1 MRPMRTLRPFPEGG
15 RLQVDRLR
23 PIPHPLAQMRER
35 PSVQD
40 ILFHQY
46 DSSPF
51 SEKVRVCLGIKK
63 LAWTAVD
70 QPVIMPKPELVALT
84 GGYRRIPVMQI
95 GADIYCDSQ
104 LIVRELERRFPE
116 PTLFPQ
122 GDHGL
127 AYANAMWSD
136 RSIFQ
141 AAVAI
146 IFGGLG
152 DKVPAAFVND
162 RTALSGRSFDPA
174 TMQAAVPHMEA
185 QIRAHIAL
193 LSDQLAD
200 GRRFLSGNSAGLVDA
215 NGYYNLWFIRS
226 AFPPAAS
233 LFESI
238 PHIPEWLKR
247 VNAIGHGKR
256 TEMSRE
262 AALELA
268 RAAEPIESALAPRDA
283 QFEGKQVT
291 VAADDYGRDAVTGLL
306 VGSSEHHVSI
316 RRNDPRA
323 GQVVVHFPRIGFFV
337 LS

>member
-1 MRPMRTLRPFPEGG
+1 MP
-15 RLQVDRLR
+15 
-23 PIPHPLAQMRER
+23 
-35 PSVQD
+35 D

-63 LAWTAVD
+63 LAWAAVD

-122 GDHGL
+122 GDPGL
-127 AYANAMWSD
+127 AHANAMWSD
-136 RSIFQ
+136 RMVFQ

-162 RTALSGRSFDPA
+162 RVALSGRSFDPVA
-174 TMQAAVPHMEA
+174 MQAAVPHMEA
-185 QIRAHIAL
+185 QMRAHVAL

-200 GRRFLSGNSAGLVDA
+200 GCRFLTGDCAGLVDA
-215 NGYYNLWFIRS
+215 NSYYNLWFIRS

-233 LFESI
+233 LFESM
-238 PHIPEWLKR
+238 PHVPEWLER
-247 VNAIGHGKR
+247 VKAIGHGER
-256 TEMSRE
+256 TAMSRE
-262 AALELA
+262 DALDIA
-268 RAAEPIESALAPRDA
+268 RTTEPMASTVAPRDA
-283 QFEGKQVT
+283 ELEGKRVT
-291 VAADDYGRDAVTGLL
+291 VAADDYGRDAVNGLF

-316 RRNDPRA
+316 SREDSQT
-323 GQVVVHFPRIGFFV
+323 GQVVVHFPRIGFSV
-337 LS
+337 QN

>member
-1 MRPMRTLRPFPEGG
+1 VP
-15 RLQVDRLR
+15 
-23 PIPHPLAQMRER
+23 
-35 PSVQD
+35 D

-63 LAWTAVD
+63 LAWAAVD

-122 GDHGL
+122 GDPGL
-127 AYANAMWSD
+127 AHANAMWSD
-136 RSIFQ
+136 RMVFQ

-162 RTALSGRSFDPA
+162 RVALSGRSFDPVA
-174 TMQAAVPHMEA
+174 MQAAVPHMEA
-185 QIRAHIAL
+185 QMRAHVAL

-200 GRRFLSGNSAGLVDA
+200 GCRFLTGDCAGLVDA
-215 NGYYNLWFIRS
+215 NSYYNLWFIRS

-233 LFESI
+233 LFESM
-238 PHIPEWLKR
+238 PHVPEWLER
-247 VNAIGHGKR
+247 VKAIGHGER
-256 TEMSRE
+256 TAMSRE
-262 AALELA
+262 DALDIA
-268 RAAEPIESALAPRDA
+268 RTTEPMASTVAPRDA
-283 QFEGKQVT
+283 ELEGKRVT
-291 VAADDYGRDAVTGLL
+291 VAADDYGRDAVNGLF

-316 RRNDPRA
+316 SREDSQT
-323 GQVVVHFPRIGFFV
+323 GQVVVHFPRIGFSV
-337 LS
+337 QN

>member
-1 MRPMRTLRPFPEGG
+1 MP
-15 RLQVDRLR
+15 
-23 PIPHPLAQMRER
+23 
-35 PSVQD
+35 D

-63 LAWTAVD
+63 LAWAAVD

-84 GGYRRIPVMQI
+84 GGYRRIPVMQV

-127 AYANAMWSD
+127 AHANAMWSD
-136 RSIFQ
+136 RAVFQ

-152 DKVPAAFVND
+152 DKVPAAFITD

-174 TMQAAVPHMEA
+174 AMQAAVPHMEA
-185 QIRAHIAL
+185 QLRAHVAL

-200 GRRFLSGNSAGLVDA
+200 GRRFLTGDRAGLVDA

-226 AFPPAAS
+226 AFPPTAS
-233 LFESI
+233 LIEAI
-238 PHIPEWLKR
+238 PHVNDWLER
-247 VNAIGHGKR
+247 VKAIRHGER
-256 TEMSRE
+256 SAVSRE
-262 AALELA
+262 DALDIA
-268 RAAEPIESALAPRDA
+268 RTTEPIAAKVAPRDA
-283 QFEGKQVT
+283 ELEGKRVT
-291 VAADDYGRDAVTGLL
+291 VAADDYGRDAVNGLL

-316 RRNDPRA
+316 SREDPQA
-323 GQVVVHFPRIGFFV
+323 GQVVVHFPRIGFSV
-337 LS
+337 QK

>member
-1 MRPMRTLRPFPEGG
+1 MP
-15 RLQVDRLR
+15 
-23 PIPHPLAQMRER
+23 
-35 PSVQD
+35 D

-63 LAWTAVD
+63 LAWAAVD

-127 AYANAMWSD
+127 AHANAMWSD
-136 RSIFQ
+136 RVIFQ

-152 DKVPAAFVND
+152 DKVPAAFITD
-162 RTALSGRSFDPA
+162 RTALSGRSFDPVA
-174 TMQAAVPHMEA
+174 MQAAIPHMEA
-185 QIRAHIAL
+185 QMRAHIAL

-200 GRRFLSGNSAGLVDA
+200 GRRFLTGDRAGLVDA

-233 LFESI
+233 LFESM
-238 PHIPEWLKR
+238 PNVPEWLER
-247 VNAIGHGKR
+247 VKAIGHGERSAVSRADALDIAR
-256 TEMSRE
+256 TT
-262 AALELA
+262 
-268 RAAEPIESALAPRDA
+268 EPMAHTVASRDA
-283 QFEGKQVT
+283 EFEGKRVT
-291 VAADDYGRDAVTGLL
+291 VAADDYGRDAVNGVL

-316 RRNDPRA
+316 SREDLQT
-323 GQVVVHFPRIGFFV
+323 GQVVVHFPRIGFSV
-337 LS
+337 QN

>member
-1 MRPMRTLRPFPEGG
+1 MMPERTTVP
-15 RLQVDRLR
+15 
-23 PIPHPLAQMRER
+23 
-35 PSVQD
+35 D

-63 LAWTAVD
+63 LAWAAVD

-127 AYANAMWSD
+127 AHANAMWSD
-136 RSIFQ
+136 RTIFQ

-162 RTALSGRSFDPA
+162 RVALSGRSFDPVA
-174 TMQAAVPHMEA
+174 MQAAIPHMKA
-185 QIRAHIAL
+185 QMRAHVTL

-200 GRRFLSGNSAGLVDA
+200 GRRFLTGDRAGLVDA

-226 AFPPAAS
+226 AFPPSAS
-233 LFESI
+233 LFENI
-238 PHIPEWLKR
+238 PHVPEWLER
-247 VNAIGHGKR
+247 VKAIGHGER
-256 TEMSRE
+256 SAMSRE
-262 AALELA
+262 DALNIARTSAPMAATVASPDAEL
-268 RAAEPIESALAPRDA
+268 
-283 QFEGKQVT
+283 EGKPVS
-291 VAADDYGRDAVTGLL
+291 VAADDYGRDAVKGVL

-316 RRNDPRA
+316 SREDPQA
-323 GQVVVHFPRIGFFV
+323 GKVAVHFPRIGFSV
-337 LS
+337 QR

>member
-1 MRPMRTLRPFPEGG
+1 MP
-15 RLQVDRLR
+15 
-23 PIPHPLAQMRER
+23 
-35 PSVQD
+35 D

-63 LAWTAVD
+63 LAWAAVD

-127 AYANAMWSD
+127 AHANAMWSD
-136 RSIFQ
+136 RAVFQ

-152 DKVPAAFVND
+152 DKVPAAFIND

-174 TMQAAVPHMEA
+174 AMQAAVPHMEA
-185 QIRAHIAL
+185 QLRAHIAL

-200 GRRFLSGNSAGLVDA
+200 GRRFLTGDRAGLVDA

-238 PHIPEWLKR
+238 PQVPEWLER
-247 VNAIGHGKR
+247 VKAIGHGER
-256 TEMSRE
+256 SAVSRE
-262 AALELA
+262 DALDIA
-268 RAAEPIESALAPRDA
+268 RTSEPMEGTVAPGDDKL
-283 QFEGKQVT
+283 EGKRVT
-291 VAADDYGRDAVTGLL
+291 VAADDYGRDAVDGLL

-316 RRNDPRA
+316 SREDPQA
-323 GQVVVHFPRIGFFV
+323 GQVVVHFPRIGFSV
-337 LS
+337 QN

>member
-1 MRPMRTLRPFPEGG
+1 MPERTAVP
-15 RLQVDRLR
+15 
-23 PIPHPLAQMRER
+23 
-35 PSVQD
+35 D

-63 LAWTAVD
+63 LAWAAVD
-70 QPVIMPKPELVALT
+70 QPIIMPKPELVALT

-122 GDHGL
+122 GDLGL
-127 AYANAMWSD
+127 AHVNAMWSD
-136 RSIFQ
+136 RAVFP

-152 DKVPAAFVND
+152 DKVPAAFIND

-174 TMQAAVPHMEA
+174 AMQAAVPQMEA
-185 QIRAHIAL
+185 QMRAHIAL

-200 GRRFLSGNSAGLVDA
+200 GRRFLTGDRAGLVDA

-233 LFESI
+233 LFESM
-238 PHIPEWLKR
+238 PHVPEWLERIK
-247 VNAIGHGKR
+247 AIGHGER
-256 TEMSRE
+256 SAVSRE
-262 AALELA
+262 DALDIARTTEPMAATV
-268 RAAEPIESALAPRDA
+268 APRDA
-283 QFEGKQVT
+283 ELEGERVT
-291 VAADDYGRDAVTGLL
+291 IAADDYGRGAVNGVL

-316 RRNDPRA
+316 SREDPQA
-323 GQVVVHFPRIGFFV
+323 GQVVVHFPRIGFSV
-337 LS
+337 QN

>member
-1 MRPMRTLRPFPEGG
+1 MP
-15 RLQVDRLR
+15 
-23 PIPHPLAQMRER
+23 
-35 PSVQD
+35 D

-63 LAWTAVD
+63 LAWAAVD

-84 GGYRRIPVMQI
+84 GGYRRIPVMQV

-127 AYANAMWSD
+127 AHANAMWSD
-136 RSIFQ
+136 RAVFQ

-152 DKVPAAFVND
+152 DKVPAAFITD

-174 TMQAAVPHMEA
+174 AMLAAVPHMEA
-185 QIRAHIAL
+185 QLRAHVAL

-200 GRRFLSGNSAGLVDA
+200 GRRFLTGDRAGLVDA
-215 NGYYNLWFIRS
+215 NGYYNLWFIRT

-233 LFESI
+233 LFESM
-238 PHIPEWLKR
+238 PHLPEWLER
-247 VNAIGHGKR
+247 VKAIGHGER
-256 TEMSRE
+256 SAMSRE
-262 AALELA
+262 DALDIA
-268 RAAEPIESALAPRDA
+268 RTSQPMAGTVADRDA
-283 QFEGKQVT
+283 DLLGKPVS
-291 VAADDYGRDAVTGLL
+291 VAADDYGRDGVNGLF
-306 VGSSEHHVSI
+306 VGSSEHHISI
-316 RRNDPRA
+316 SREDPHA
-323 GQVVVHFPRIGFFV
+323 GQVVVHFPRVGFSV
-337 LS
+337 QN

>member
-1 MRPMRTLRPFPEGG
+1 MP
-15 RLQVDRLR
+15 
-23 PIPHPLAQMRER
+23 
-35 PSVQD
+35 D

-51 SEKVRVCLGIKK
+51 SEKIRVCLGIKQ
-63 LAWTAVD
+63 LAWAAVD

-104 LIVRELERRFPE
+104 LIVRELERRYPP

-136 RSIFQ
+136 RALFQ

-152 DKVPAAFVND
+152 NQVPAAFIND
-162 RTALSGRSFDPA
+162 REALSGRPFNPTA
-174 TMQAAVPHMEA
+174 MQAAVPHMKA
-185 QIRAHIAL
+185 QMRAHIAL

-200 GRRFLSGNSAGLVDA
+200 GRSFLTGDRAGLVDA

-233 LFESI
+233 LFDSV
-238 PHIPEWLKR
+238 PHVPDWLER
-247 VNAIGHGKR
+247 VKAIGHGDRSTVGREEALDIAR
-256 TEMSRE
+256 TSTPE
-262 AALELA
+262 AGTVAPQD
-268 RAAEPIESALAPRDA
+268 AE
-283 QFEGKQVT
+283 FEGKPVT
-291 VAADDYGRDAVTGLL
+291 VAADDYGRDPVEGVL

-316 RRNDPRA
+316 SREDARA
-323 GQVVVHFPRIGFFV
+323 GQVVVHFPRIGFSV
-337 LS
+337 RY

>member
-1 MRPMRTLRPFPEGG
+1 MTTVP
-15 RLQVDRLR
+15 
-23 PIPHPLAQMRER
+23 
-35 PSVQD
+35 D

-63 LAWTAVD
+63 LAWAAVD

-136 RSIFQ
+136 RTIFQ

-162 RTALSGRSFDPA
+162 RVALSGRSFDPVA
-174 TMQAAVPHMEA
+174 MQAAVPHMEA
-185 QIRAHIAL
+185 QMRAHVAL

-200 GRRFLSGNSAGLVDA
+200 GRRFLTGDRAGLVDA
-215 NGYYNLWFIRS
+215 NSYYNLWFIRS

-233 LFESI
+233 LFENM
-238 PHIPEWLKR
+238 PHVPEWLER
-247 VNAIGHGKR
+247 VKAIGHGER
-256 TEMSRE
+256 SAMSRE
-262 AALELA
+262 DALDIA
-268 RAAEPIESALAPRDA
+268 RTTEPMASKVAPRDA
-283 QFEGKQVT
+283 ELEGKRVT
-291 VAADDYGRDAVTGLL
+291 VAADDYGRDAVNGLF

-316 RRNDPRA
+316 SREDSQA
-323 GQVVVHFPRIGFFV
+323 GQVVVHFPRIGFSV
-337 LS
+337 QN